1 MCKGTRNMTEM
12 ELNLL
17 LLRFNMLSKE
27 RAEASYKWRLTGIRD
42 SKWSKYEDEAREM
55 MKELSEY
62 GYAFTYVGSKKAGE
76 VKYSVYKLT
85 KTATAGW
92 VGIA

>member
-1 MCKGTRNMTEM
+1 MTDI

-42 SKWSKYEDEAREM
+42 SKWSEYEDEAREM
-55 MKELSEY
+55 MKELSKY
-62 GYAFTYVGSKKAGE
+62 SYAFAYAGSKKAGE
-76 VKYSVYKLT
+76 VEYAVYKLT

-92 VGIA
+92 IGIAL

>member
-1 MCKGTRNMTEM
+1 MTEM

-27 RAEASYKWRLTGIRD
+27 RANADYKWRLTGIRD
-42 SKWSKYEDEAREM
+42 SKESEYEDEAREM
-55 MKELSEY
+55 MKELSKY
-62 GYAFTYVGSKKAGE
+62 SYAFAYAGSKKAGE
-76 VKYSVYKLT
+76 VEYAVYKLT

-92 VGIA
+92 VGIAL

>member
-1 MCKGTRNMTEM
+1 MTDI

-42 SKWSKYEDEAREM
+42 SKWPEYEDEAREM
-55 MKELSEY
+55 MKELSKY
-62 GYAFTYVGSKKAGE
+62 SYAFAYAGSKKAGE
-76 VKYSVYKLT
+76 VEYAVYKLT

-92 VGIA
+92 VGIAL

>member
-1 MCKGTRNMTEM
+1 M

-27 RAEASYKWRLTGIRD
+27 RADADYKWRLTGIRD
-42 SKWSKYEDEAREM
+42 SKESEYEDEAREM
-55 MKELSEY
+55 MKELSKY
-62 GYAFTYVGSKKAGE
+62 SYAFAYAGSKKAGE
-76 VKYSVYKLT
+76 VEYAVYKLT
-85 KTATAGW
+85 KTAAPGW

>member
-1 MCKGTRNMTEM
+1 MTEM

-42 SKWSKYEDEAREM
+42 SKESKYEDEAREL
-55 MKELSEY
+55 MKELSEC
-62 GYAFTYVGSKKAGE
+62 GYAFAYVGSKKAGE

-92 VGIA
+92 VGIAL

>member
-1 MCKGTRNMTEM
+1 MTNID
-12 ELNLL
+12 LNLL

-27 RAEASYKWRLTGIRD
+27 KAEASYKWRLTGIRD
-42 SKWSKYEDEAREM
+42 SKWSEYEDEAREM

-92 VGIA
+92 VGIAL

>member
-1 MCKGTRNMTEM
+1 MIDI

-42 SKWSKYEDEAREM
+42 SEWSEYEDEAREM
-55 MKELSEY
+55 MKELSKY
-62 GYAFTYVGSKKAGE
+62 SYAFAYAGSKKAGE
-76 VKYSVYKLT
+76 VEYTVYKLT
-85 KTATAGW
+85 KTATASW
-92 VGIA
+92 VGIAL